1 MQVNGKQPWPGRRGP
16 GGAPV
21 HYERHR
27 PEQTTLYRLVQQHAA
42 TFFEQAEAAA
52 GAGLPQFVKDEFDA
66 FLECGILAHG
76 FLRLRCGDCGH
87 DKLVAFSCKRRGFCP
102 SCGARR
108 MAQTATHL
116 VDHVIPRVP
125 VRQWV
130 LSLPIPLR
138 LLLAAQPKLVTPVLQ
153 VVHRAITRFLL
164 DQAGLKADEAHS
176 GAVTLIQRFGSA
188 ANLNIH
194 LHCLVLDGVYRCSA
208 DGEPVF
214 VEVPAPTDEALQTV
228 LHKIITRTM
237 KLLTRKGVLV
247 EEQGQTY
254 MADADADSDEARV
267 LRPLQAAACTYRIAF
282 GPRAGQKVLTVQGAM
297 PRDADFKK
305 TLCADIDGFSLHAAV
320 RCGADDRE
328 GLEQLCRYI
337 TRPALANERVQ
348 TNAAGQVVLKLK
360 TAWRDGTTHLV
371 MSPLEFMQRLA
382 ALVPRPR
389 LHLIRFHGVLAPN
402 AKLRALVVPQE
413 PEPPAPAAP
422 PAEGEAGCA
431 HHRPVRLSWAKLL
444 KRVFEIDIGHCP
456 NCGGELKIIAAI
468 LEQPVIEKI
477 LTHLGLQA
485 RAPPR
490 APARGSQLQAA

>member
-1 MQVNGKQPWPGRRGP
+1 MQAIGRQPQRAPD
-16 GGAPV
+16 GAPV
-21 HYERHR
+21 HYDRHR

-42 TFFEQAEAAA
+42 TFFAQAEDAA
-52 GAGLPQFVKDEFDA
+52 GADLPQFVKDEFDA

-76 FLRLRCGDCGH
+76 FLRLHCGDCGH

-108 MAQTATHL
+108 MAQTAAHL
-116 VDHVIPRVP
+116 VDHVIPHVP

-153 VVHRAITRFLL
+153 VVHRVITRHLL
-164 DQAGLKADEAHS
+164 GQAGLKPDEADS

-194 LHCLVLDGVYRCSA
+194 LHCLVLDGVYRRSA
-208 DGEPVF
+208 EGAPEF
-214 VEVPAPTDEALQTV
+214 VEAPMPTDQALQAV
-228 LHKIITRTM
+228 LHRIITRTM
-237 KLLTRKGVLV
+237 KLLTRRGVLV
-247 EEQGQTY
+247 EEEGSTT
-254 MADADADSDEARV
+254 MADNDGDSDEACV

-282 GPRAGQKVLTVQGAM
+282 GPRAGQKVLTMQGAM
-297 PRDADFKK
+297 PREKDFKQ

-320 RCGADDRE
+320 RCGADDRQA
-328 GLEQLCRYI
+328 LEQLCRTI

-360 TAWRDGTTHLV
+360 TPWRDGTTHLV

-402 AKLRALVVPQE
+402 AKLRAQIVPQD
-413 PEPPAPAAP
+413 PEPPAQAVQ
-422 PAEGEAGCA
+422 PAECEANCA
-431 HHRPVRLSWAKLL
+431 HHRPMRLSWAKLL
-444 KRVFEIDIGHCP
+444 KRVFEIDMEHCP
-456 NCGGELKIIAAI
+456 NCGGELKIIAAN

-490 APARGSQLQAA
+490 APARGQALQAA